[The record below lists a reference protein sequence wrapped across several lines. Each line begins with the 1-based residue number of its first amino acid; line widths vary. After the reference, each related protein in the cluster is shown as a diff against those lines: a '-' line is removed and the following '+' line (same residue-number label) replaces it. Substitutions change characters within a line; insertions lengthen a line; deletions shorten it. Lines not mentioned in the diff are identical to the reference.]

1 MPRCHV
7 GIDYPELSPYYLRD
21 DYVREDLREN
31 QTGTTLYLDIG
42 VIDITTC
49 TPAQDIFVE
58 IWACSAQGVYS
69 AFGTGPT
76 MGGNPTALPT
86 GSSGTIV
93 PPSQTMSGPFPSGSG
108 FPPGGFPG
116 GGTSKADGDNFLRGG
131 LPADTNG
138 MVELMTIYPGFYT
151 GRTVH
156 IHTMIHQNI
165 SYHNNGTIIS
175 ASGNLRHI
183 GQVFFDEALNDEVL
197 AQAAYQGTGQS
208 RTYNAQDGI
217 LEQANSGGYSA
228 FAEVERLGDSLD
240 EGLL

>member
-138 MVELMTIYPGFYT
+138 MVELM
-151 GRTVH
+151 
-156 IHTMIHQNI
+156 
-165 SYHNNGTIIS
+165 
-175 ASGNLRHI
+175 